1 MRYGK
6 LKKKSRAVET
16 SGHDWRVSVKKEGG
30 HLLTL
35 PTGITISAL
44 PTLPPEAP
52 VPSSYWRLVA
62 RGAWPKRYWLPTTE
76 PTSDALDGVA
86 LHAFATRG
94 PRQTY
99 PALPLTFWPLTA
111 NGSQYVGI
119 DTARRNAIRY
129 VDTEVDQWLTV
140 AATVTELLTRL
151 RFQPVPTAIAPT
163 PQMLAHAL
171 LVADAT
177 TLGDWLDIA
186 RDQLPLTDQLIW
198 LTNIVTTRGLAEQ
211 KSALASY
218 RFMRTYQRRALTSSA
233 VATLDAAFAASP
245 LKTAW
250 WQLLTA
256 TPLGDET

>member
-1 MRYGK
+1 MLR
-6 LKKKSRAVET
+6 
-16 SGHDWRVSVKKEGG
+16 
-30 HLLTL
+30 L

-52 VPSSYWRLVA
+52 VPPSYWQQVA
-62 RGAWPKRYWLPTTE
+62 QGSWPKRYWLPTAE

-94 PRQTY
+94 PRQDY
-99 PALPLTFWPLTA
+99 PDLPVTFWPLTA

-119 DTARRNAIRY
+119 DTTRQNAIRY

-140 AATVTELLTRL
+140 AATVTELLTCL
-151 RFQPVPTAIAPT
+151 RFQPLPVVAEPT
-163 PQMLAHAL
+163 PQLLAHAL

-177 TLGDWLDIA
+177 TLGGWLDIA

-198 LTNIVTTRGLAEQ
+198 LTNIVTTRGPAEQ
-211 KSALASY
+211 KTALASY
-218 RFMRTYQRRALTSSA
+218 RFMRTYQRRALTTEV
-233 VATLDAAFAASP
+233 VASLDAAFAASP
-245 LKTAW
+245 LNAAW
-250 WQLLTA
+250 HRLVTA